1 MLANY
6 KSESVYMYISMDI
19 LKLVCRH
26 IVNRLNYVV
35 ILIIQL
41 NQLNRIFGTTSSL
54 GTSAC
59 LIYPM
64 QKKSWS
70 PLPNLFHRVTGN
82 PNHTIIC
89 LGLVCMY
96 LLSHV
101 IGGVMVSILALSVL
115 DPWDRA
121 PVWSNQRL

>member
-1 MLANY
+1 M
-6 KSESVYMYISMDI
+6 
-19 LKLVCRH
+19 
-26 IVNRLNYVV
+26 
-35 ILIIQL
+35 
-41 NQLNRIFGTTSSL
+41 G
-54 GTSAC
+54 

-101 IGGVMVSILALSVL
+101 CITNIFDLPDA
-115 DPWDRA
+115 
-121 PVWSNQRL
+121 